1 MPTAAVFSSPPLS
14 HTRLQFWLAY
24 PIIYIKLSTALK
36 WETRQSSR
44 WKRVCHSKT
53 DDPDSDRQHIGLRK
67 SRYFP
72 TRLEQSTASR

>member
-24 PIIYIKLSTALK
+24 PIIYIRLSTSLK

-44 WKRVCHSKT
+44 WKQVLS
-53 DDPDSDRQHIGLRK
+53 
-67 SRYFP
+67 
-72 TRLEQSTASR
+72 LED